1 MLYYVCKINKG
12 AKQKWQTK
20 KNRLKAVE
28 ALILEAKKEGII
40 PPAKLQEY
48 EAILDDLKKLKELAK
63 EL

>member
-1 MLYYVCKINKG
+1 MVASKE
-12 AKQKWQTK
+12 
-20 KNRLKAVE
+20 NRLKAIE
-28 ALILEAKKEGII
+28 ALILEAKSEGII